1 MGACAILSVLACF
14 EFTGWRMKISREEM
28 LRVAEL
34 AHLELSEA
42 EVAKYQG
49 QLDSILEYIAKLNA
63 VDTSNVEPMTQVVSV
78 DEASNAGAASDPN
91 PTFRDDVVISCDIS
105 REVLER
111 APDGAPPYFRV
122 PKVIDR

>member
-1 MGACAILSVLACF
+1 
-14 EFTGWRMKISREEM
+14 MKISREEV

-42 EVAKYQG
+42 EIAKYRE
-49 QLDSILEYIAKLNA
+49 QLDSILEYTAKLNA
-63 VDTSNVEPMTQVVSV
+63 VDTSNVEPMTQVIA
-78 DEASNAGAASDPN
+78 DIGGDANASRDPN
-91 PTFRDDVVISCDIS
+91 PTFREDVVIPCDIS

-122 PKVIDR
+122 PKVIER

>member
-1 MGACAILSVLACF
+1 
-14 EFTGWRMKISREEM
+14 MKISREEV

-42 EVAKYQG
+42 EIAKYRE
-49 QLDSILEYIAKLNA
+49 QLDSILEYTAKLNA
-63 VDTSNVEPMTQVVSV
+63 VDTSNVEPMTQVMA
-78 DEASNAGAASDPN
+78 DAAGAVSDPN
-91 PTFRDDVVISCDIS
+91 PTFREDVVVPCDIS

-122 PKVIDR
+122 PKVIER

>member
-1 MGACAILSVLACF
+1 
-14 EFTGWRMKISREEM
+14 MKISREEM

-42 EVAKYQG
+42 EVAKYQQ
-49 QLDSILEYIAKLNA
+49 QLDSILGYIAKLNA
-63 VDTSNVEPMTQVVSV
+63 VDTSNVEPMAQVVSV
-78 DEASNAGAASDPN
+78 DAASDASATGTPN
-91 PTFRDDVVISCDIS
+91 PTFREDVVVPCDIA

-111 APDGAPPYFRV
+111 APDAAPPYFRV

>member
-1 MGACAILSVLACF
+1 
-14 EFTGWRMKISREEM
+14 MKISREEV

-42 EVAKYQG
+42 EIAKYRE
-49 QLDSILEYIAKLNA
+49 QLDSILEYTAKLNA
-63 VDTSNVEPMTQVVSV
+63 VDTSNVEPMTRVLA
-78 DEASNAGAASDPN
+78 DMAGDALASSDAN
-91 PTFRDDVVISCDIS
+91 PTFREDVVVPCDIS

-111 APDGAPPYFRV
+111 APDAAPPYFRV